1 MSERVNFSYEPT
13 ADSTDLLATV
23 SVFSDK
29 PHGRSQLTEDLER
42 VGFRVLSS
50 GDADQLLYEDPALLG
65 DVVVLECVSVNAR
78 EMAALA
84 HLDQRMAQ
92 SGAQL
97 IVATSLDSLGDIFA
111 CFDQSA
117 PQFLVAPSRAEMII
131 GVGRI
136 SAGVP
141 HGRVRELSQEDR
153 TALVRLSQQ
162 VEQIARQLEGLS
174 ERSLGGENHDGVVK
188 DAKPAF
194 RGFASNK
201 TAEPLVRPSLPDPR
215 VVRAIIRRRRAR
227 ARYFE
232 AELFA
237 DPAWDI
243 LLDLTAADAE
253 RVRVSV
259 TSLCIASGV
268 PATTALRW
276 IGQMTEAGLLMRVED
291 TTDKRRVFISLTDK
305 ARNAMAQYFADEV
318 GQMTGTAA

>member
-1 MSERVNFSYEPT
+1 MSERVNFFYKPT
-13 ADSTDLLATV
+13 EDSTDLLATV
-23 SVFSDK
+23 SVFNDR
-29 PHGRSQLTEDLER
+29 PHGRSQLIDDLEN

-50 GDADQLLYEDPALLG
+50 GDVDQLLYEESALLG
-65 DVVVLECVSVNAR
+65 DIVILECECTSASR
-78 EMAALA
+78 MAALA
-84 HLDQRMAQ
+84 RLDQRMAR

-97 IVATSLDSLGDIFA
+97 FVATSLDSLDDIFA

-117 PQFLVAPSRAEMII
+117 PQFLVAPSRAEMIVGI
-131 GVGRI
+131 GRV
-136 SAGVP
+136 AALVP

-174 ERSLGGENHDGVVK
+174 ERSKGGEAQDRVVK

-194 RGFASNK
+194 RGFVSNK

-227 ARYFE
+227 ARFFE

-253 RVRVSV
+253 RARVSV

-305 ARNAMAQYFADEV
+305 ARNAMARYFADV
-318 GQMTGTAA
+318 ADPMTDSAA